1 MFVVPLLLGL
11 VCLAFGLALA
21 TNHRGFRDRIA
32 ASPVNLA
39 PDDDK
44 VPGTF
49 KAVGVMAS
57 ILGVF
62 MTVFGVIFALFS

>member
-1 MFVVPLLLGL
+1 MFIVPLLLGFA
-11 VCLAFGLALA
+11 CLAFGLALA
-21 TNHRGFRDRIA
+21 KNHRGFRDRLV

-39 PDDDK
+39 LGDDK

-49 KAVGVMAS
+49 KAVGVMAA

-62 MTVFGVIFALFS
+62 ITTFGVIFAIFS